1 VRSRRSHALLSRIAP
16 AAAALGLLLGLASC
30 GGEPAESPAPP
41 SSEPTPAA
49 GGRTQAR
56 EPERDGE
63 RRPERSRGGPRVET
77 IVTGLDTPWEIAFL
91 PDGRALVTERP
102 GRVRLLSRAG
112 ELRREPVAEIE
123 VAEIGEGGLLGLAV
137 DPRFRSNRFVYLY
150 RTTRDQIEI
159 LRYRLEDEELVDET
173 KILDGIDV
181 GPIHDSGRLRF
192 GPDER
197 LYINTGDAGNPRL
210 AQDPRSLNGKTL
222 RMEPEAYRGE
232 GGRAEIFSLGHRNG
246 QGLDWQPGT
255 GRLFETEHGPV
266 GFDEVNILEQGDN
279 YGWPEAVGSEQEGSR
294 FHAPITI
301 YPDSIAPS
309 GASFV
314 TMPGS
319 DWTGDFVLSALIGEQ
334 LRRLKLDG
342 ARVTENEPLLKGRY
356 GRLRTV
362 REGPDGALYVL
373 TSNRDGRG
381 EPTEQDD
388 RILRIVPPAG

>member
-1 VRSRRSHALLSRIAP
+1 MTSPRALLC
-16 AAAALGLLLGLASC
+16 GLARSAAMGVVVVLAAC
-30 GGEPAESPAPP
+30 GGEGTGGSPPPMAEPIPAP
-41 SSEPTPAA
+41 

-63 RRPERSRGGPRVET
+63 SRPERARGGPRVET

-102 GRVRLLSRAG
+102 GRVRLLSAGG
-112 ELRREPVAEIE
+112 ELRREPVAQVE
-123 VAEIGEGGLLGLAV
+123 VSPIGEGGLLGLAV
-137 DPRFRSNRFVYLY
+137 DPRFRRNRFVYLY
-150 RTTRDQIEI
+150 RTSRDDIEI
-159 LRYRLEDEELVDET
+159 LRYKLEGEELVEER
-173 KILDGIDV
+173 KILGGIDV

-197 LYINTGDAGNPRL
+197 LYINTGDAGNARL

-232 GGRAEIFSLGHRNG
+232 GGRPEVFTLGHRNG
-246 QGLDWQPGT
+246 QGLDWQPGS

-266 GFDEVNILEQGDN
+266 GFDEVNVLEQGEN
-279 YGWPEAVGSEQEGSR
+279 YGWPEAVGPEQRRSR
-294 FHAPITI
+294 FAAPIAI
-301 YPDSIAPS
+301 YEDAIAPS

-314 TMPGS
+314 SMPGS
-319 DWTGDFVLSALIGEQ
+319 EWTGDFVLAGLIGEQ
-334 LRRLKLDG
+334 LRRLSLDG
-342 ARVTENEPLLKGRY
+342 TRVTANEPLLEGEY

-381 EPTEQDD
+381 EPTAEDD
-388 RILRIVPPAG
+388 RILRIVPPAA